1 MDFSGSLFFSPFL
14 PCVARRNHI
23 PTPRLICRTLAAR
36 PQHYTC
42 LPPATNHIFS
52 FADPPAGNEIYNPA
66 HEFLFKYSTSFPE
79 SKKMTTTTGCG
90 KEMWNMEIKA
100 TVLSRTI
107 LLFTLS
113 GLCNWQIRQNRLI
126 FFSFFFLLYFGG
138 KLLKK
143 AGASV
148 RRRHKYRR
156 EGRANTGVRRILYM
170 I

>member
-1 MDFSGSLFFSPFL
+1 MGFGDGFQWLTFFSL
-14 PCVARRNHI
+14 P
-23 PTPRLICRTLAAR
+23 PRVLCSAQSHTNTAIDLSHSCSPSA
-36 PQHYTC
+36 QHYTC

-100 TVLSRTI
+100 RAVLSRTI

-126 FFSFFFLLYFGG
+126 FFFLLYFGENG
-138 KLLKK
+138 
-143 AGASV
+143 
-148 RRRHKYRR
+148 
-156 EGRANTGVRRILYM
+156 
-170 I
+170 